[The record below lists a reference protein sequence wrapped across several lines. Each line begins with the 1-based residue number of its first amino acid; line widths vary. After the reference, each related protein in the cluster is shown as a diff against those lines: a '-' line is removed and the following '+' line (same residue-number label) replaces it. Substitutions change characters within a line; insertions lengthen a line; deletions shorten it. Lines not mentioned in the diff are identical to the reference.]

1 MIIFLTHN
9 FSLFLFLQP
18 ARMNPFGRAEKKQNA
33 AAAPDAI
40 QVSAMALSV
49 PAAPAEA
56 EKNVNGDFVLW
67 PKLMN
72 NPVSLGKNT
81 AGFMAP
87 KIIKTD
93 IIRPILFL
101 PESRSLLQIQDLH
114 FCTSHPV
121 LRNKVWYPADIRIE
135 VSILRRCTEKY
146 LDHYLNPCN

>member
-81 AGFMAP
+81 AGFKSV
-87 KIIKTD
+87 KI
-93 IIRPILFL
+93 
-101 PESRSLLQIQDLH
+101 
-114 FCTSHPV
+114 
-121 LRNKVWYPADIRIE
+121 
-135 VSILRRCTEKY
+135 
-146 LDHYLNPCN
+146 